1 MKNNIYSIKGTK
13 DILPHDSIKWRF
25 IENKV
30 HKIMKNWGFGQI
42 RTPVFEK
49 TQLFKRSVGEET
61 DIVSKQMYSFKDQS
75 DNDLTLRP
83 ELTAPVMRAYIQHN
97 MERHY
102 GSLNKLY
109 YIDSLYRQE
118 RPQAGRL
125 REFSQFGAEA
135 IGSENPEQDLE
146 IIFLV
151 LNIFKDLGLDNLNIL
166 INSVGSIKSR
176 ENYKKD
182 LIKFFQPHKKKL
194 SEISKKRLEAN
205 PLRILDSKIPEE
217 IEILKNAP
225 DIFDYLSKNDKEH
238 FDYILSTMK
247 SCNIKFSRDPKLV
260 RGLDYYSRTTFEIVS
275 SDVGAQSAICG
286 GGRYDSL
293 VEKLGGKPTPAVGF
307 AAGIDRILIAL
318 SKKEISQKTSER
330 SIQIICFEDIF
341 NYKIL
346 NKILELRKSGIIV
359 YFDTLRRSIKAQMR
373 EANKNKVS
381 HVIIIG
387 SHEMENNKAQ
397 IKNLNSSMQVEID
410 FDEINNYFQK

>member
-13 DILPHDSIKWRF
+13 DILPDDSIKWRF

-166 INSVGSIKSR
+166 INSVGNIKSR

-205 PLRILDSKIPEE
+205 PLRILEDQTGIGVVDLFLAENMPDELLLSFEDLCANSEQCDETPGATESQDGFFTAPENQLSVRYE
-217 IEILKNAP
+217 FVATNALNAGVQLDLKVEGEVSMATQGLQYNL
-225 DIFDYLSKNDKEH
+225 LS
-238 FDYILSTMK
+238 LTA
-247 SCNIKFSRDPKLV
+247 
-260 RGLDYYSRTTFEIVS
+260 G
-275 SDVGAQSAICG
+275 
-286 GGRYDSL
+286 DSL
-293 VEKLGGKPTPAVGF
+293 EYKDPLTGSIRSSEIATLSAATIAILTNVDALTTPFDANIPAGVTGFKP
-307 AAGIDRILIAL
+307 IYLIFFTY
-318 SKKEISQKTSER
+318 I
-330 SIQIICFEDIF
+330 
-341 NYKIL
+341 
-346 NKILELRKSGIIV
+346 
-359 YFDTLRRSIKAQMR
+359 
-373 EANKNKVS
+373 
-381 HVIIIG
+381 
-387 SHEMENNKAQ
+387 
-397 IKNLNSSMQVEID
+397 
-410 FDEINNYFQK
+410 NYFLIWCCNKYLIFFAYF